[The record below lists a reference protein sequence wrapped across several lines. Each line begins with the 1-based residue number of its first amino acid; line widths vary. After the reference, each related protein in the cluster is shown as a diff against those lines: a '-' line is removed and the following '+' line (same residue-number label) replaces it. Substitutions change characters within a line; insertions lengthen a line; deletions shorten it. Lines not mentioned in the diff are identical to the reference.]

1 MNGIFCNEDGMAEQ
15 VTPEPEPASDSQSTE
30 DGDLLTEVECTKAE
44 DEPATY
50 IEDEKKDEAASINTV
65 R

>member
-1 MNGIFCNEDGMAEQ
+1 MAEQ